1 MSQQINETND
11 FDEDREITSDEYF
24 TPPELIQ
31 KHMHGLDPNADFI
44 DNNAGIGNWLVI
56 LLEWKLSCGINH
68 STALTQLYGIELNDD
83 TAEICRI
90 RLLKGNNNLRSIVDK
105 NIITGDCLK
114 VNYRFDGLDPYET
127 ENDKVF
133 NSLFE

>member
-1 MSQQINETND
+1 MSSIINKTD
-11 FDEDREITSDEYF
+11 SPREITQDEYF
-24 TPPELIQ
+24 TPDNLIL
-31 KHMHGLDPNADFI
+31 KHIDGLDPNADFI

-56 LLEWKLSCGINH
+56 LLEWKLGCGIDH
-68 STALTQLYGIELNDD
+68 VTALTQLYGIELNED

-90 RLLKGNNNLRSIVDK
+90 RLLKGNNDLRHIVDK

-114 VNYRFDGLDPYET
+114 VNYRFDGSDPYET

-133 NSLFE
+133 NSLFV